1 MGNYCYVFQ
10 LNEFDRDLRI
20 GYSHLLSPLL
30 ILPSLAF
37 ITNGALILS
46 RYYKKKN
53 LNEEK

>member
-20 GYSHLLSPLL
+20 GYSHILPPLL
-30 ILPSLAF
+30 ILPSLALF
-37 ITNGALILS
+37 TNGALSLS